1 MLFYISWPQYLFIQ
15 QCSFYFFIILIV
27 IEAFRGLGLDEY
39 LILIMHMLI
48 VKKTKQFEA
57 YISVGQYFQLS
68 GLMYFSADV
77 TDLEA
82 HTRSGLNAICCIWHL
97 CSLKYPE
104 TQNDWNAKNMLLRFL
119 PLNIMKLNLKSVT
132 VSKQKTSVAIKHFL
146 ETSVV

>member
-1 MLFYISWPQYLFIQ
+1 
-15 QCSFYFFIILIV
+15 
-27 IEAFRGLGLDEY
+27 
-39 LILIMHMLI
+39 MHMLI

-104 TQNDWNAKNMLLRFL
+104 TQNDWNAAKIFAIEYHETEPKISNR
-119 PLNIMKLNLKSVT
+119 
-132 VSKQKTSVAIKHFL
+132 SKQKTSVAIKHFL